1 MRAKMIL
8 PNALLITATT
18 ATVLIPKVALAH
30 LGHFGDLAGHSHWIG
45 LAGLVAAG
53 AGAMLWG
60 ALKDGKETP
69 DEDADSVT
77 DGTDDAEDSEVPV

>member
-8 PNALLITATT
+8 PNALLITVTT
-18 ATVLIPKVALAH
+18 GTVLIPKMALAH

-45 LAGLVAAG
+45 LAGLAAAG

-60 ALKDGKETP
+60 ALKDGKQTSV
-69 DEDADSVT
+69 DEDDA
-77 DGTDDAEDSEVPV
+77 TDDAEDSEVPA